1 MDDKVGKVFNYV
13 QEKILNGEWDMGDKI
28 TPEIPLSKQLGVSRS
43 VVREAIKKFV
53 ALNMLTRTQGGGT
66 YVNNLTPNV
75 YFNDIMPNISLET
88 DGFLEI
94 LEVRQALDPLTVG
107 LAMKENGKVL
117 AEELRPILENM
128 KKFKDVSKEFY
139 DWDMRFHSKIAEH
152 SENELIVRLY
162 EIMSHLIKV
171 HGRKNAYTTLDNSE
185 RLEEHEKILKA
196 IEERDRETAKIYAGR
211 HVENSMKVVQG
222 RLKAF

>member
-94 LEVRQALDPLTVG
+94 LEVRQALDPLTVA
-107 LAMKENGKVL
+107 LAMKENSKVL
-117 AEELRPILENM
+117 AEELQPIVENM
-128 KKFKDVSKEFY
+128 KKFKEVNKEFY